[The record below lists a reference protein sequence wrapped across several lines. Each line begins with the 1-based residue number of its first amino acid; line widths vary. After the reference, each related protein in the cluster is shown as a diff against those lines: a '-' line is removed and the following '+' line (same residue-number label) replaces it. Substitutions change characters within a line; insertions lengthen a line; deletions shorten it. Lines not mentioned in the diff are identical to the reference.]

1 MIFDIITVTVIGLF
15 LAICITG
22 TILLLMDAEDRW
34 ERRKRRKK

>member
-1 MIFDIITVTVIGLF
+1 MIFDIITITVIGLF

-22 TILLLMDAEDRW
+22 TILLLMDSEDRW